1 MTELKI
7 QDLSFSY
14 RNKTVL
20 DKISLTVDEPG
31 LTCLLGPNGVGKT
44 TLAKCIDGLLKYHS
58 GSITLDGT
66 EISSMSQ
73 AEIARK
79 VAFIPNSSFST
90 FSITVSEAVMM
101 GRFPVSGWS
110 PNDEDI
116 DAVEEAISLMNL
128 EEFADRDIRE
138 LSAGQRQRVMIARGI
153 VQEPEIL
160 ILDEP
165 TSNLDVKYQMEVM
178 SFLHNLARAKNIT
191 VLAVCHDLNV
201 TAAYADR
208 ICLMSQGRVLADGS
222 PNCVL
227 TIENIRKAYN
237 VDAQI
242 HNVNGNIHIA
252 MVPPKISKP
261 ISVRKN
267 VYRSAEGISALKRND
282 KRFAAIFIVVAILL
296 GSVLI
301 AFNLSNSSDSSLLG
315 HTVTGSEVPSES
327 SRLWVYGNTN
337 EDDRID
343 DDDIVY
349 LQNVLGGTEK
359 PTPLCDANLDG
370 KVNTDD
376 VSYLKRIIAAQKNGT
391 DVINVYYIDDYRQ
404 NQKVTWPVKTIAIGY
419 CTGAYMALITG
430 VSDKVVGV
438 DKTIHDT
445 GWAGLSKY
453 YSQAG
458 VYGTVELGES
468 SYEKLIS
475 MKADVYVPGYFNF
488 TIDPVTREKLSPF
501 GIDTVVLTTADQTNV
516 RNDYIDRSTAM
527 FGYLLQGDMDKVY
540 GYLDWHDTNLSL
552 IESAA
557 STITDKKSV
566 MEAHLSS
573 NQTITEAGT
582 YQTCGNGQTNN
593 LHIEV
598 AGGSAAGMNSKYLT
612 ANYASITEETTREV
626 IRECAIDGE
635 IWYVFNAQDG
645 FRQSVTLEELAAD
658 KYKFSEP
665 PATLHYLGIAREAGS
680 TGMYVVEIAFY
691 LNALYGT
698 GSGIDYTELFKEF
711 VDNFLNDGTGT
722 ATAGIEHFFKVY

>member
-7 QDLSFSY
+7 RDVSFSY
-14 RNKTVL
+14 RSKTVL
-20 DKISLTVDEPG
+20 DKISLTIDEPG

-44 TLAKCIDGLLKYHS
+44 TLAKCIDGLLKYRS

-66 EISSMSQ
+66 EISSMTQ

-79 VAFIPNSSFST
+79 IAFIPNSSFST
-90 FSITVSEAVMM
+90 FAITVSEAVMM
-101 GRFPVSGWS
+101 GRFPISGWN
-110 PNDEDI
+110 PNNEDI

-191 VLAVCHDLNV
+191 VIAVCHDLNV

-227 TIENIRKAYN
+227 TIENIREAYH

-267 VYRSAEGISALKRND
+267 PYRSADGIAALKRND
-282 KRFAAIFIVVAILL
+282 RRFATIFIIVTILL
-296 GSVLI
+296 GSILI
-301 AFNLSNSSDSSLLG
+301 AINLSDSSDSSLLG
-315 HTVTGSEVPSES
+315 HTVSGSEIPSES
-327 SRLWVYGNTN
+327 SRLWVYGNAN
-337 EDDRID
+337 EDDRLD
-343 DDDIVY
+343 SSDITY
-349 LQNVLGGTEK
+349 LQGVLGGTEK

-370 KVNTDD
+370 KVNSDD
-376 VSYLKRIIAAQKNGT
+376 VSYLKRIIAAQENGT

-404 NQKVTWPVKTIAIGY
+404 NQKVTWPVKTVAIGY

-430 VSDKVVGV
+430 VSSKVVAV
-438 DKTIHDT
+438 DSTIRTT
-445 GWAGLSKY
+445 GWNSLSAY
-453 YSQAG
+453 FSSAEL
-458 VYGTVELGES
+458 YGTVEVGES
-468 SYEKLIS
+468 AYEKLI
-475 MKADVYVPGYFNF
+475 ALNVDVYVPGYFNS
-488 TIDPVTREKLSPF
+488 TIDPVTRERLNPF
-501 GIDTVVLTTADQTNV
+501 GIDTMVLTTADQTNV
-516 RNDYIDRSTAM
+516 RNDYIDRTTTM
-527 FGYLLQGDMDKVY
+527 FGYLLQGDMSRVY
-540 GYLDWHDTNLSL
+540 SYLDWHDSVLKD
-552 IESAA
+552 IEDATA
-557 STITDKKSV
+557 SISDTQAVI
-566 MEAHLSS
+566 EAHLSS
-573 NQTITEAGT
+573 DQTISEAGT
-582 YQTCGNGQTNN
+582 YQTCGKGQTNN
-593 LHIEV
+593 LHIEI
-598 AGGSAAGMNSKYLT
+598 AGGSAAGMISKYLT
-612 ANYASITEETTREV
+612 ANYASLNEETTREV
-626 IRECAIDGE
+626 MRECAVNGQ

-645 FRQSVTLEELAAD
+645 YRQSVELSKLADD
-658 KYKFSEP
+658 KYKFNDA
-665 PATLHYLGIAREAGS
+665 PATVNYLGIAREAGS

-691 LNALYGT
+691 QNVLYGT
-698 GSGIDYTELFKEF
+698 GPNYQTLFNEF
-711 VDNFLNDGTGT
+711 VNTFLSDGTGS
-722 ATAGIEHFFKVY
+722 ATAGIEHFFRVY

>member
-44 TLAKCIDGLLKYHS
+44 TLAKCIDGLLRYHS
-58 GSITLDGT
+58 GSITLDGM

-79 VAFIPNSSFST
+79 IAFIPNSSFST

-110 PNDEDI
+110 PNDEDL
-116 DAVEEAISLMNL
+116 DAVEQAISLMNL

-178 SFLHNLARAKNIT
+178 SFLHNLSRAKNIT

-227 TIENIRKAYN
+227 TIENIREAYH

-252 MVPPKISKP
+252 MVPPKISRP

-267 VYRSAEGISALKRND
+267 PYRSADGIAALKRND
-282 KRFAAIFIVVAILL
+282 RRFAALFIVVTLLL
-296 GSVLI
+296 GSILI
-301 AFNLSNSSDSSLLG
+301 AINLSDSSDSSLLG
-315 HTVTGSEVPSES
+315 HTVSGSEIPSES
-327 SRLWVYGNTN
+327 SRLWVYGNAN
-337 EDDRID
+337 EDDRLDSD
-343 DDDIVY
+343 DVTY
-349 LQNVLGGTEK
+349 LQGVLGGTEK

-370 KVNTDD
+370 KVNSDD
-376 VSYLKRIIAAQKNGT
+376 VSYLKRILAAQENGT

-404 NQKVTWPVKTIAIGY
+404 NQKVTWPVKTVAIGY

-430 VSDKVVGV
+430 VSSKVVAV
-438 DKTIHDT
+438 DSTIRTT
-445 GWAGLSKY
+445 GWNDLSTY
-453 YSQAG
+453 FSSAEL
-458 VYGTVELGES
+458 YGTVEVGES
-468 SYEKLIS
+468 AYEKLIS
-475 MKADVYVPGYFNF
+475 MNIDVYVPGYFNS
-488 TIDPVTREKLSPF
+488 TIDPVTRERLSPF
-501 GIDTVVLTTADQTNV
+501 GIDTMVLTTADQTNV
-516 RNDYIDRSTAM
+516 RNDYIDRTTTM
-527 FGYLLQGDMDKVY
+527 FGYLLQGDMSRVY
-540 GYLDWHDTNLSL
+540 SYLNWHDSVLEQ
-552 IESAA
+552 IETATA
-557 STITDKKSV
+557 SITDKQAIIEV
-566 MEAHLSS
+566 HLSS
-573 NQTITEAGT
+573 DQTISEAGT
-582 YQTCGNGQTNN
+582 YTTCGKGQTNN
-593 LHIEV
+593 LHIET
-598 AGGSAAGMNSKYLT
+598 AGGSAAGMISKYLS
-612 ANYASITEETTREV
+612 ANYASLNEETTREV
-626 IRECAIDGE
+626 MRECAVNGQ

-645 FRQSVTLEELAAD
+645 YRQSVQLSKLADD
-658 KYKFSEP
+658 KYKFSDA
-665 PATLHYLGIAREAGS
+665 PAAVNYLGLAREAGS

-691 LNALYGT
+691 QNVLYGT
-698 GSGIDYTELFKEF
+698 GPDYHALFNNF
-711 VDNFLNDGTGT
+711 VNNFLNDGTGS